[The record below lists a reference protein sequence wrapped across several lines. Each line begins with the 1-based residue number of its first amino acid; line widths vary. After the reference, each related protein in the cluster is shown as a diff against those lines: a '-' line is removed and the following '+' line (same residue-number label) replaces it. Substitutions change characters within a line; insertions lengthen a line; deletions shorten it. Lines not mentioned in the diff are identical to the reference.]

1 MFEYVVYIC
10 NFNQNLSLQF
20 LSFRKTHRR
29 AGLYHLTHSAPLLFL
44 SQSPRCAQLG
54 SHLHGSKLQSSS
66 NYGGGQYAKYGK
78 RF

>member
-29 AGLYHLTHSAPLLFL
+29 AGLYHLTHSAPLPFL

-54 SHLHGSKLQSSS
+54 SHLHISGDGRDVALVLTRTAC
-66 NYGGGQYAKYGK
+66 GCAL
-78 RF
+78 